1 MVNSIDGDNGSN
13 ILIGL
18 AGENDF
24 FPGLGNDTITGGTDF
39 DTIVYRGLEIRITA
53 TFTAEGAGTV
63 RGSDGKVDQFTGV
76 EQIVG
81 AGGADVFINE
91 GTSFVRFRGMDGVDS
106 YTGSASGID
115 DVDFRQ
121 DPAGITVNL
130 QSGTAVDGWGN
141 AESLTLF
148 DSVRGSLFVDNIT
161 GSDGANSLRGL
172 DGNDT
177 IRGLGGNDVIDGGD
191 GLDYAIFGG
200 TAAAASI
207 SRPEAGRINVSSG
220 EGDDTLYN
228 VERLVFSDSAIAF
241 DVGEGEIAGSVYR
254 TYQAAFDRTPD
265 IDGLSFWIDKAD
277 NGTSLTEIAAG
288 FLASNEFAAAY
299 GANPAPAD
307 YVAKLYENVLGRPG
321 EQAGID
327 FWTGKLTSGEA
338 SNADVLAS
346 FSQSSENVAL
356 VAPQIANGFAY
367 IEMG

>member
-1 MVNSIDGDNGSN
+1 M
-13 ILIGL
+13 
-18 AGENDF
+18 
-24 FPGLGNDTITGGTDF
+24 
-39 DTIVYRGLEIRITA
+39 
-53 TFTAEGAGTV
+53 
-63 RGSDGKVDQFTGV
+63 
-76 EQIVG
+76 
-81 AGGADVFINE
+81 
-91 GTSFVRFRGMDGVDS
+91 
-106 YTGSASGID
+106 
-115 DVDFRQ
+115 
-121 DPAGITVNL
+121 
-130 QSGTAVDGWGN
+130 
-141 AESLTLF
+141 
-148 DSVRGSLFVDNIT
+148 
-161 GSDGANSLRGL
+161 
-172 DGNDT
+172 
-177 IRGLGGNDVIDGGD
+177 
-191 GLDYAIFGG
+191 
-200 TAAAASI
+200 
-207 SRPEAGRINVSSG
+207 
-220 EGDDTLYN
+220 
-228 VERLVFSDSAIAF
+228 FSDSAIAF